1 MMYTP
6 QNKTY
11 ADILAKVEEATEK
24 WITSKKASSLKDDV
38 VITDEDIQA
47 EKERIFIEK
56 YGTAL
61 YDYKLDTYR
70 QELDGLKVKARE
82 QVDQFNSFVKELE

>member
-1 MMYTP
+1 MYTP

-61 YDYKLDTYR
+61 YGYKL
-70 QELDGLKVKARE
+70 
-82 QVDQFNSFVKELE
+82 